1 VDQLLLWTHDQ
12 THFAPTFPTPALR
25 KNAKERG
32 THCFGNAR
40 KIRSLGHPPIS
51 SVPHSPAACWIYN
64 RALDSSAMSDPL
76 FSQSELLSSFIGREK
91 ELAWLERET
100 EISRSPANPIVITG
114 IGGIGKTALVRN
126 FVEIH
131 SHHQNYR
138 RISTAALWLKTSEL
152 EGEDYA
158 SRLGEVVESLYT
170 DYRSSELSVI
180 IDGADSLSGER
191 LLEVLGRVQNFKA
204 VRSIIVT
211 TRRDPGLRGAR
222 VLNLDPLPEDL
233 TQLLVQTLLSHS
245 AVLTTD
251 SLLKVVHAV
260 KGHPLAVSLLAGL
273 ARTLG
278 DEQLLRIVDGHLYD
292 IEDSATVSKAEM
304 VSVVQPTII
313 SANEAM
319 VKALKKQPEDIFKL
333 SSRKYEELVTE
344 LLHDMGYEVELT
356 PATRD
361 GGKDILAYFKT
372 ECGTFLCLVEAKRY
386 RADRKIGVEL
396 VRTLYGTLCDYQAN
410 SAMMVTTSSFSRDAH
425 IFGNKHKYQLAL
437 RDYTDLT
444 SWIRNYGKSRFPS

>member
-1 VDQLLLWTHDQ
+1 M
-12 THFAPTFPTPALR
+12 
-25 KNAKERG
+25 G
-32 THCFGNAR
+32 
-40 KIRSLGHPPIS
+40 
-51 SVPHSPAACWIYN
+51 
-64 RALDSSAMSDPL
+64 DSA
-76 FSQSELLSSFIGREK
+76 FSQSEPSPSFVGRER

-100 EISRSPANPIVITG
+100 EVSRSPANPIVVTG
-114 IGGIGKTALVRN
+114 IGGIGKTALVRK
-126 FVEIH
+126 FVELH
-131 SHHQNYR
+131 SR
-138 RISTAALWLKTSEL
+138 RVFSTANWLNTSDFED
-152 EGEDYA
+152 EDYV
-158 SRLGEVVESLYT
+158 SRLSESDEFYT
-170 DYRSSELSVI
+170 DHLSGEPILI
-180 IDGADSLSGER
+180 IDGADFIPDER
-191 LLEVLGRVQNFKA
+191 LLRVLGILRNFKA

-211 TRRDPGLRGAR
+211 TRKDPSLRGAR
-222 VLNLDPLPEDL
+222 VLNLGPLPEDV
-233 TQLLVQTLLSHS
+233 TQLLVQTLLSRS
-245 AVLTTD
+245 AVLTPD

-292 IEDSATVSKAEM
+292 IEDSATVSKAAM
-304 VSVVQPTII
+304 VSVVEPTII

-319 VKALKKQPEDIFKL
+319 VEALKKQPEDIFKL
-333 SSRKYEELVTE
+333 SARRYEELVAE

-372 ECGTFLCLVEAKRY
+372 ECGTFLCLVETKRY
-386 RADRKIGVEL
+386 RAERKIGVEL

-425 IFGNKHKYQLAL
+425 TFGNKHKYQLAL